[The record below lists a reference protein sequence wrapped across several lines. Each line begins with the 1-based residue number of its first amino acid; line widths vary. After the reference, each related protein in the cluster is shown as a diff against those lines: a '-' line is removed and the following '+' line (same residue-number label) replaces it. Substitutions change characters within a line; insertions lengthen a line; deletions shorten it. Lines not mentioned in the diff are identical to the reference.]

1 MVFSGLGF
9 GSSAPARG
17 HAIHVNPA
25 AIKRTDVKGRVR
37 FRSIVV
43 PAGNTEEC
51 CARAYTLVFDEARIE
66 RSSCAEGIGTPGRRV
81 NLSPS
86 AGEAVSDKPKYVE
99 IKARTR
105 AELERSLASGDVNI
119 VCDALYSAAQNEQDW
134 RWSQTQCLKM
144 LNHESLLVRSSALI
158 ALGEIALFRG
168 NLDLDVVLPEMKR
181 FENDPALGPFVEDAL
196 DNIKVANT
204 RSPKGG

>member
-1 MVFSGLGF
+1 
-9 GSSAPARG
+9 
-17 HAIHVNPA
+17 
-25 AIKRTDVKGRVR
+25 
-37 FRSIVV
+37 
-43 PAGNTEEC
+43 
-51 CARAYTLVFDEARIE
+51 
-66 RSSCAEGIGTPGRRV
+66 
-81 NLSPS
+81 
-86 AGEAVSDKPKYVE
+86 
-99 IKARTR
+99 
-105 AELERSLASGDVNI
+105 
-119 VCDALYSAAQNEQDW
+119 
-134 RWSQTQCLKM
+134 M